1 MWFIKW
7 VPYPLT
13 CSDEVTAQN
22 TISVKPWMGN
32 IRKQIP
38 PIGRPSLI
46 NAKVR
51 CLLYIKWM
59 ALGDYW
65 LRVGKLLW
73 SHQSKTNRVMYSL
86 GILGNWCEKT
96 FCKPTN
102 HDMVCL
108 DTVCVRELPTTWN
121 DIKPRR
127 SSCFAASSLGAFS
140 GNTLWNTKCSLI

>member
-13 CSDEVTAQN
+13 CSEEVTAQN

-51 CLLYIKWM
+51 CLLHVNWITFVTFDDLKYSRKN
-59 ALGDYW
+59 LV
-65 LRVGKLLW
+65 L
-73 SHQSKTNRVMYSL
+73 TNR
-86 GILGNWCEKT
+86 
-96 FCKPTN
+96 KPTAWCILSAFEVIDAKKHFVTQPTMTWFVWIRSESENFPLRERISN
-102 HDMVCL
+102 HDV
-108 DTVCVRELPTTWN
+108 LPVL
-121 DIKPRR
+121 PLRLLVHFLGRR
-127 SSCFAASSLGAFS
+127 SG
-140 GNTLWNTKCSLI
+140 KPK